1 MSFLLSI
8 LWLIASLFSIIGIL
22 IISTVVYFAEE
33 EVQLLFEIP
42 EVDSRVFRLEL
53 REQTVIIPFI
63 V

>member
-1 MSFLLSI
+1 
-8 LWLIASLFSIIGIL
+8 LIASLFSIIGIL